1 MKKFLFHLTE
11 KNSFFAMRA
20 HDENLFKKNKGLCY
34 TVFLIIIIV
43 TFYPLFLS
51 GFGCP
56 DDLNNYFV
64 LKGGSISS
72 NKQFLA
78 ELAGRFYYLIIHP
91 MYLVP
96 YISDNPV
103 VIKLFHHIPLIAGF
117 ILFAIILFRLMHS
130 KELSFF
136 YFLVFLVIAQASRH
150 TSLFLTYPF
159 FFTFSFDLLLLSFLF
174 LLNYFKNSGKYNL
187 FLSVFLFTAG
197 LLFYESYLLYLIIL
211 AIMIF
216 AFRSKKG
223 ENILQVLKHS
233 FMIFLPF
240 LVVGILYV
248 AAYLI
253 YRIYHPSH
261 YTGTSFDLN
270 NLTLSNFFSA
280 IWKLSIT
287 SYPLT
292 VFTESGTLFTE
303 KSELIL
309 GYSPVV
315 LKLILNAR
323 IEWIIKGICVAITGF
338 ILLAGIARIKFKT
351 LLAGILLSVL
361 LIIIPAIPMA
371 LSVKYIEYTLQ
382 HEMRGYVCTFF
393 SLFGT
398 VLLISILIGYLINLL
413 NFNFLLKRIMI
424 LLSAVCF
431 FTFSVLT
438 DFTNYSIAKDF
449 RSDNLR
455 LYALDELM
463 KTDTFLSIPP
473 YSFFYTK
480 DLYNSISISA
490 GGLIQQNF
498 DWGYYMFIKTHVPQ
512 QSFRNYKDINVN
524 NQDSIKPIYYLS
536 MLQAEKSEEIMLVLA
551 KMAPKGRKDTIPGQ
565 FTDKVW
571 VLYYSPC
578 KTFSVSFRCKD
589 DTLNTDTELKVNQ
602 MERKI
607 IPGKN
612 FEMTIYNTK
621 KNEAATF
628 FSISLP
634 DIDLKSIRISDI
646 VDKDIMVFYL

>member
-1 MKKFLFHLTE
+1 
-11 KNSFFAMRA
+11 MRS
-20 HDENLFKKNKGLCY
+20 HDENLFEKNKGLCY
-34 TVFLIIIIV
+34 TAFLIIIIV

-64 LKGGSISS
+64 LRGGGISS

-78 ELAGRFYYLIIHP
+78 ELAGRFYYLIIQP
-91 MYLVP
+91 IYMVP

-117 ILFAIILFRLMHS
+117 ILFAIILFKLMHS
-130 KELSFF
+130 RELSFF
-136 YFLVFLVIAQASRH
+136 YFLVFLIIAQTSRH

-159 FFTFSFDLLLLSFLF
+159 FFTFSFDLLLMSFLF
-174 LLNYFKNSGKYNL
+174 LITYFQNSGKYNL
-187 FLSVFLFTAG
+187 VLSVVLFMAG
-197 LLFYESYLLYLIIL
+197 LLFYETYLLYLIII
-211 AIMIF
+211 AIAIF
-216 AFRSKKG
+216 AFRYKNGK
-223 ENILQVLKHS
+223 NFMQVLKHS
-233 FMIFLPF
+233 FLIFLPF
-240 LVVGILYV
+240 LIVGILYV
-248 AAYLI
+248 AAFLI

-261 YTGTSFDLN
+261 YEGTSFDLN
-270 NLTLSNFFSA
+270 NITLSNFFSV
-280 IWKLSIT
+280 IWKLTIT

-315 LKLILNAR
+315 LRIILNAR

-338 ILLAGIARIKFKT
+338 ILLTGISRIKYKT
-351 LLAGILLSVL
+351 LLAGIFLSVL
-361 LIIIPAIPMA
+361 LIFIPAIPLA
-371 LSVKYIEYTLQ
+371 FTVKYIIYTLQ

-398 VLLISILIGYLINLL
+398 VLLISIMVGYLINLL

-438 DFTNYSIAKDF
+438 DFANYSIAKDF

-498 DWGYYMFIKTHVPQ
+498 DWGYYMSIKTHVPQ
-512 QSFRNYKDINVN
+512 QTFRNFKDINVN
-524 NQDSIKPIYYLS
+524 NQDSTKPVYYLS
-536 MLQAEKSEEIMLVLA
+536 MLQAEKSEEIMLILA
-551 KMAPKGRKDTIPGQ
+551 KLAPKGRTDTLPGR

-578 KTFSVSFRCKD
+578 KKFSVGFRCKD
-589 DTLNTDTELKVNQ
+589 DTLNTNTEVKVNQ
-602 MERKI
+602 IERKI

-612 FEMTIYNTK
+612 FEMTICNTR

-646 VDKDIMVFYL
+646 VDKDCMVFYL